1 MVHKVH
7 FEFQMPVRIRTEDV
21 KTFFQDLWQGIN
33 FYQNSYKHSSVKV
46 SKKIRVV

>member
-21 KTFFQDLWQGIN
+21 KTVFQDLWQGIN
-33 FYQNSYKHSSVKV
+33 FYQNSCKHSSVKV